1 MEFLRPLLT
10 LCFTALLFLGMLLLF
25 RRLRKNR
32 DENTKWYIQNAE
44 KDGRK
49 VIAYIEARKRYTGDN
64 DASRHNLKKPF
75 QTARYAYFTPDGQK
89 WETERYTGNP
99 LPDEI
104 ILYLDPGD
112 PKKYRTEKELFGE
125 NGLSFLGVLGYA
137 AIFAAAA
144 LWYKMLGLFLP

>member
-10 LCFTALLFLGMLLLF
+10 LCFAALLFLGMLLLF

-75 QTARYAYFTPDGQK
+75 QTARYTYFAPDGQK
-89 WETERYTGNP
+89 LETKAIQEVLFPMRSSFIWTPAIPKN
-99 LPDEI
+99 I
-104 ILYLDPGD
+104 A
-112 PKKYRTEKELFGE
+112 PKK
-125 NGLSFLGVLGYA
+125 SFSG
-137 AIFAAAA
+137 
-144 LWYKMLGLFLP
+144 KMGFRFSACSGMPRFSPQPPCGTRC

>member
-10 LCFTALLFLGMLLLF
+10 LCFAAMLFLGMLLFF
-25 RRLRKNR
+25 RRLHKSR
-32 DENTKWYIQNAE
+32 DETAKRYIQNAE
-44 KDGRK
+44 KEGRK
-49 VIAYIEARKRYTGDN
+49 VTAYIQTRKRYAGDN
-64 DASRHNLKKPF
+64 DASRQKLKKPF
-75 QTARYAYFTPDGQK
+75 QTARYAYFAPDGQK
-89 WETERYTGNP
+89 LETKRYTGSP